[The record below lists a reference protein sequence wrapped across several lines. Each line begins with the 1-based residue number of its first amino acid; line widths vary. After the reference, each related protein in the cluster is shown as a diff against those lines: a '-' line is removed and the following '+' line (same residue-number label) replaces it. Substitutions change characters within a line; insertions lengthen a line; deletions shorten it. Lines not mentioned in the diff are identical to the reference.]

1 MEYGLFLAVIVALAI
16 WGGLGL
22 LGRRT
27 SSPAAPE
34 GDNNVDAQPGRFI
47 DVSAIS
53 AYEEQQADSNSI
65 GSGSSKPSTQILS
78 DKELLDKIR
87 GMSPYGFEKYI
98 ALMFESFGYQAT
110 VTPSQ
115 NDGGV
120 DVVIVKKERRGFV
133 QCKKYIEKQVSL
145 SEIRDF
151 YGAIVDEL
159 EDIAYFVTTNVFT
172 LQARDFAVSRPRDK
186 LRLIDG
192 KRLIY
197 CIRLLERSD
206 KPLPL
211 PEDDYSSLKSCPEC
225 TSGWM
230 VRRRNKRNG
239 NSFWGCSNYPTC
251 QYAVSYITD

>member
-47 DVSAIS
+47 DASAIS
-53 AYEEQQADSNSI
+53 AYEEQRADSNSI

-115 NDGGV
+115 NDEGV
-120 DVVIVKKERRGFV
+120 DVVIVKKNDEASCSARNISKNRLACLRYGIFME
-133 QCKKYIEKQVSL
+133 QL
-145 SEIRDF
+145 SMSWRI
-151 YGAIVDEL
+151 
-159 EDIAYFVTTNVFT
+159 
-172 LQARDFAVSRPRDK
+172 
-186 LRLIDG
+186 
-192 KRLIY
+192 
-197 CIRLLERSD
+197 
-206 KPLPL
+206 
-211 PEDDYSSLKSCPEC
+211 
-225 TSGWM
+225 
-230 VRRRNKRNG
+230 
-239 NSFWGCSNYPTC
+239 
-251 QYAVSYITD
+251 